1 MRKRRCFFAL
11 TFLSLAVLLTSCKAL
26 VPSSQQSPEV
36 IPSIPTA
43 TPIPIPAPFSTET
56 PTPVEEAPVDVAVP
70 TPTATPQ
77 TESSYPVGLSQ
88 EGGALG
94 QIWSLADFRYA
105 FHKDRLRLV
114 WEMAEAGATVP
125 HYLVVEVDNAA
136 TPFPTGY
143 DPAWGAARIDLWVS
157 DLYAYDFPLGDVLP
171 VILPGNPAAAR
182 LGLYP
187 LFDDSL
193 LGFSIGL
200 HSPMQYEVYEL
211 TDPVRIVIDVLYP

>member
-1 MRKRRCFFAL
+1 
-11 TFLSLAVLLTSCKAL
+11 
-26 VPSSQQSPEV
+26 
-36 IPSIPTA
+36 
-43 TPIPIPAPFSTET
+43 
-56 PTPVEEAPVDVAVP
+56 
-70 TPTATPQ
+70 
-77 TESSYPVGLSQ
+77 
-88 EGGALG
+88 LG

-114 WEMAEAGATVP
+114 WEMAEPGATVP

-171 VILPGNPAAAR
+171 ATLPGNPAAVR

-200 HSPMQYEVYEL
+200 HDPMQYEVYEL

>member
-1 MRKRRCFFAL
+1 MRKRRWFFAL
-11 TFLSLAVLLTSCKAL
+11 AFLSLAMLLAGCKML
-26 VPSSQQSPEV
+26 GLSSQQSPVV
-36 IPSIPTA
+36 IFPTPTA
-43 TPIPIPAPFSTET
+43 IPIPPVVAFPTET
-56 PTPVEEAPVDVAVP
+56 PTLFEEAPVDVAVP
-70 TPTATPQ
+70 TPMAVPQ
-77 TESSYPVGLSQ
+77 SESSYPVGLSQ

-94 QIWSLADFRYA
+94 QIWGLADFRYA
-105 FHKDRLRLV
+105 FHRDRLRLV

-136 TPFPTGY
+136 SPLPTGY

-157 DLYAYDFPLGDVLP
+157 DLYAYDFSLGDVLP
-171 VILPGNPAAAR
+171 VILPGNPAAVR

-200 HSPMQYEVYEL
+200 HGPMQYEVYEL

>member
-11 TFLSLAVLLTSCKAL
+11 TFLSLAVLLAGCKAL
-26 VPSSQQSPEV
+26 GLSSQQSPVV
-36 IPSIPTA
+36 ILPTPTA
-43 TPIPIPAPFSTET
+43 IPVPPVIAFPTDT
-56 PTPVEEAPVDVAVP
+56 PTPTEEPPVDVAVP
-70 TPTATPQ
+70 MPTAVPQ
-77 TESSYPVGLSQ
+77 AESSYPIGASR

-114 WEMAEAGATVP
+114 WEMAEPGATVP

-171 VILPGNPAAAR
+171 VTLPGNPAAAR

-200 HSPMQYEVYEL
+200 HGPMQYEVYEL
-211 TDPVRIVIDVLYP
+211 TAPVRIVIDVLYP

>member
-1 MRKRRCFFAL
+1 MSKRQCFFAL
-11 TFLSLAVLLTSCKAL
+11 TFLSLAVLLAGCKTL
-26 VPSSQQSPEV
+26 GLSSQQSPVV
-36 IPSIPTA
+36 ILPTPTA
-43 TPIPIPAPFSTET
+43 IPVPPVIAFPTDT
-56 PTPVEEAPVDVAVP
+56 PTPTEEPPVDVATP
-70 TPTATPQ
+70 TPTAVPPA
-77 TESSYPVGLSQ
+77 ESAYPVGLSQ

-105 FHKDRLRLV
+105 FHRDRLRLV

-125 HYLVVEVDNAA
+125 HYLVMEVDNAA
-136 TPFPTGY
+136 SPLPTGY

-171 VILPGNPAAAR
+171 VILPGNPAAVR

-187 LFDDSL
+187 LCDDAL

-200 HSPMQYEVYEL
+200 HGPMQYEVYEL
-211 TDPVRIVIDVLYP
+211 NDPVRIVIDVLYP

>member
-1 MRKRRCFFAL
+1 MRKRRYFFAL
-11 TFLSLAVLLTSCKAL
+11 TFLSLAVLLAGCKAL
-26 VPSSQQSPEV
+26 GLSSQQSPVV
-36 IPSIPTA
+36 ILPTPTA
-43 TPIPIPAPFSTET
+43 IPVPPVIAFPTDTST
-56 PTPVEEAPVDVAVP
+56 PTEEPPVDVAVP
-70 TPTATPQ
+70 TPTAVPQ
-77 TESSYPVGLSQ
+77 AESSYPIGVSR

-114 WEMAEAGATVP
+114 WEMAEPGATVP

-157 DLYAYDFPLGDVLP
+157 DLYAYDFSLGDALP
-171 VILPGNPAAAR
+171 VTLPGNPAAAR